1 MGTMSDFPFR
11 PRLAAFAV
19 LLLILSA
26 APLHAGSVLGDDFN
40 EEESHDY
47 TGLPRWRLNLESGY
61 SQWMYNPDS
70 LTHSYERYLNT
81 LESGMNL
88 AADLVWFPWDKGGVG
103 LTWIWF
109 LSKASQNDVQTDSGA
124 IARHRL
130 SDRASFVFYGPIFM
144 SRLQAGRFGL
154 LVGSVSGG
162 WMDIHYTFS
171 RDGIPNNVKAGAFA
185 VVANVG
191 WEYAVY
197 RLVSFGLNGRVVLCN
212 VHKYT
217 YNGKSIDINDTGG
230 PEQWRNIGMSR
241 FELDAGIRFGL

>member
-1 MGTMSDFPFR
+1 MTDFPFR
-11 PRLAAFAV
+11 LHLIAITAFLVVAA
-19 LLLILSA
+19 A
-26 APLHAGSVLGDDFN
+26 APLRAGSVLGDDFN
-40 EEESHDY
+40 EDESHDY
-47 TGLPRWRLNLESGY
+47 SGLPRWRLNLESGY

-70 LTHSYERYLNT
+70 LTPSYERYLNT

-124 IARHRL
+124 VARHRL
-130 SDRASFVFYGPIFM
+130 RDRASYVYYGPVFM
-144 SRLQAGRFGL
+144 SRLRAGRFGL
-154 LVGSVSGG
+154 LVGSCSGG
-162 WMDIHYTFS
+162 WMNVNYTLS
-171 RDGIPNNVKAGAFA
+171 DNGAPGEVKASAFA

-197 RLVSFGLNGRVVLCN
+197 RLVSFGINGRVLLCN
-212 VHKYT
+212 IAKYT
-217 YNGKSIDINDTGG
+217 YNGKQIDINDHAG
-230 PEQWRNIGMSR
+230 PNQWRNIGMSR